1 MTSIDITEPLVGLN
15 LPYDT
20 FIPNTGTITFGS
32 YLQSSKMVFE
42 KSVLN
47 TRWAINIQTYTIGK
61 STYTSHTELA
71 VIDPS
76 QTLIKVP
83 PGIYIYIYIYTI
95 AEIDN
100 FYAPLEKI
108 CKNNYITKCII
119 PTPNFALFPNI
130 KLRTKNNTL
139 TLEPVDYVYL
149 VISEYIY

>member
-83 PGIYIYIYIYTI
+83 PGIYIYIYIY
-95 AEIDN
+95 
-100 FYAPLEKI
+100 
-108 CKNNYITKCII
+108 
-119 PTPNFALFPNI
+119 
-130 KLRTKNNTL
+130 
-139 TLEPVDYVYL
+139 
-149 VISEYIY
+149 IYYSRN